1 MMVTLTQRLLV
12 QTGNSVLSVKFE
24 EAAIENKQKNHTSTE
39 KMVTE
44 KGKLLEQ
51 FTVGS
56 LTLIQSGTSPA
67 PSLILST
74 EVSNDRTATVPRER
88 QKHSLGTQASPVLRV
103 HMT

>member
-1 MMVTLTQRLLV
+1 M
-12 QTGNSVLSVKFE
+12 KFE
-24 EAAIENKQKNHTSTE
+24 EAAIEPNFKNHMSNFCIPSTE

-51 FTVGS
+51 FTVGL

-74 EVSNDRTATVPRER
+74 EVSNDSTATVPRET
-88 QKHSLGTQASPVLRV
+88 QNHSLGTQASPVLRV